1 MNEIKLQT
9 LENGLHKVIDR
20 AGYDAIFVRESDHIR
35 LEVYHKIL
43 VKKFFNELGLPNHYA
58 ESMKI
63 DPSEA
68 TQHWLLFKPENLNGL
83 QTKFTDACQN
93 LFKFGAI
100 DTRNCTSTCQKN
112 VVK

>member
-1 MNEIKLQT
+1 MNEIKLEI
-9 LENGLHKVIDR
+9 LPNGLHKVIDR

-35 LEVYHKIL
+35 LEVYHKALI
-43 VKKFFNELGLPNHYA
+43 KKFFIDHDLVNHYA

-68 TQHWLLFKPENLNGL
+68 KQHWLLLKPGNLKEL
-83 QTKFTDACQN
+83 QNKFTNVCQN

-100 DTRNCTSTCQKN
+100 DTRN
-112 VVK
+112 